1 MKTYLHKGMKLL
13 IADNGRLFICGEE
26 RDMQNPSGDIA
37 PFELRILGGEKARL
51 NGNNCRFGGV
61 EEQGDKL
68 VLKYNCV
75 RESLMVTVT
84 LSLAEN
90 SSVILQEN
98 SITNYGDTP
107 KLLTSFSS
115 SFVDGIAAG
124 NKKFYEKEI
133 LFHICNTKWQAEGQW
148 REFDADTLGLLPAT
162 THSWEQ
168 AHFDMLSFGSWST
181 GTGYYP
187 CVIVED
193 KTDNRAWFMETE
205 GSQSWM
211 MRISS
216 HGDYNSITLALESTG
231 CDESCGGW
239 HYELKPGEEYTAPRA
254 YFGTVK
260 GGFEEAVCELNEFK
274 RADSLVKYEK
284 GFPPVAFNDYMD
296 CIWGEQWDNKIL
308 PLIDKAAEVG
318 CELFCI
324 DGGWCKNQNGPGLGD
339 YIAKEDHF
347 ANYSLEELANIIK
360 GKGMIPGIWLELDA
374 CNDTAFGFKPGEDWI
389 IKRYGR
395 CVGENGRHFYNFC
408 NKDVREYLKGIIKNL
423 YDKGYR
429 YIKNDYNQT
438 TGIGCTNN
446 YDGDSPAEGLIRNN
460 AAFLSFI
467 DELYVEFPGLVIENC
482 GSGGMREDNSML
494 RHFALQSTSDQELYD
509 NNPSIVMGSLAL
521 MPPEKAGIWS
531 YPYPAMIDE
540 RLTFA
545 VTDEYRSRMADGRQT
560 VFNMV
565 NAMNG
570 VLYLSGRIDLCDEK
584 NIGYIKEAIK
594 FYKDIRRSITLSHPI
609 YPLGMCTMNAKKLT
623 CLGLLSDDKLLLSV
637 WNMTDVASENSISLK
652 KYTNGKNV
660 SLKRV
665 YTSDGNAAQLD
676 DNGLSVKLEGMS
688 AMFIEL
694 SFI

>member
-1 MKTYLHKGMKLL
+1 MKSYVHKGMKLL

-26 RDMQNPSGDIA
+26 RADQNPSGDRA
-37 PFELRILGGEKARL
+37 PFELRVSGGEMARL
-51 NGNNCRFGGV
+51 GANNCCFEGV

-68 VLKYNCV
+68 VLKYNYV
-75 RESLMVTVT
+75 RESLMATVT
-84 LSLAEN
+84 LTFTEN

-98 SITNYGDTP
+98 SIKNYGDTP

-115 SFVDGIAAG
+115 SFVDGIATG
-124 NKKFYEKEI
+124 NKKFYEKDI
-133 LFHICNTKWQAEGQW
+133 MFHICNSKWQAEGQW
-148 REFDADTLGLLPAT
+148 HKFDADTLGLLPAT
-162 THSWEQ
+162 THGWEQ
-168 AHFDMLSFGSWST
+168 AHFDMRSSGSWST
-181 GTGYYP
+181 GAGYYP

-193 KTDNRAWFMETE
+193 KTDNRVWFMESE

-216 HGDYNSITLALESTG
+216 YGDYNAITLALEATG
-231 CDESCGGW
+231 CDESVGAW

-254 YFGTVK
+254 YFGTAK

-274 RADSLVKYEK
+274 RADSLVKYEN
-284 GFPPVAFNDYMD
+284 GYPPVAFNDYMD

-308 PLIDKAAEVG
+308 PLIDKAAELG

-324 DGGWCKNQNGPGLGD
+324 DGGWCKNQNGLGLGD

-374 CNDTAFGFKPGEDWI
+374 CNNTAFGYKPNEDWV

-408 NKDVREYLKGIIKNL
+408 NKDVRDYLKGIIKNL
-423 YDKGYR
+423 YDMGYR

-446 YDGDSPAEGLIRNN
+446 YDGDSPSEGLIRNN

-509 NNPSIVMGSLAL
+509 NNPSIVMGSVAL

-540 RLTFA
+540 RLTFT

-570 VLYLSGRIDLCDEK
+570 VLYLSGRVDLCDEK
-584 NIGYIKEAIK
+584 NFDYIKEAIG
-594 FYKDIRRSITLSHPI
+594 FYKDIRASITKSRPI

-623 CLGLLSDDKLLLSV
+623 CLGLLSDDRLLLSV
-637 WNMTDVASENSISLK
+637 WNITEAAAEKKICLEKYIS
-652 KYTNGKNV
+652 GKNV

-665 YTSDGNAAQLD
+665 YTTDGNAAKLD
-676 DNGLSVKLEGMS
+676 GAGFSVKLEGMS

-694 SFI
+694 SL